1 MNKDLQR
8 YMNSRYRG
16 SIQLPSNQRGSSSIN
31 ETQQFRSDLV
41 EMLKRNRIK
50 SIFDSGCNDSY
61 FGATMANEIEY
72 HGGDI
77 ALGLIAEAWEYNPNL
92 DIIVHD
98 CTTDPYP
105 AVDCVFIRDVTIH
118 LSTEDQTRF
127 IQNWKNSGI
136 PWLAVSHN
144 SSIDTNTDFTYQS
157 NKFGHRETNWQL
169 DPWNWPAPTDSVA
182 EVNSTKHRQIALWH
196 RNQI

>member
-8 YMNSRYRG
+8 YMNTRYRG
-16 SIQLPSNQRGSSSIN
+16 SIQLSNNQRGSSSLA
-31 ETQQFRSDLV
+31 ETSQLRSDI
-41 EMLKRNRIK
+41 MTMFKRHNIK
-50 SIFDSGCNDSY
+50 SIFDSGCNDSC
-61 FGATMANEIEY
+61 FGAVMSSEFEY

-77 ALGLIAEAWEYNPNL
+77 AMGLIAEAWEYNPGL

-118 LSTEDQTRF
+118 LTTEDQMRF
-127 IQNWKNSGI
+127 VQNWKTSNI

-144 SSIDTNTDFTYQS
+144 TSIDTNTDLVYQN
-157 NKFGHRETNWQL
+157 NKFGHRETNWQIA
-169 DPWNWPAPTDSVA
+169 PWNWPAPIDSTI
-182 EVNSTKHRQIALWH
+182 EVDSIEHRQIALWH
-196 RNQI
+196 RDQI